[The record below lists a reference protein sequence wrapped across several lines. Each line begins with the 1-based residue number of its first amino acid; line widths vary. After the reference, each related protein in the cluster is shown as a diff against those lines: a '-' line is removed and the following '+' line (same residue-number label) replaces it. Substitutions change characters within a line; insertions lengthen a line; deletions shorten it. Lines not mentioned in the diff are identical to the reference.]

1 MDQVGVGGRAGW
13 LRSNWTKF
21 LCGAGIVLYLHGGG
35 WWSCEVYC
43 QKEQASNSGLCR
55 TFPKGSH
62 YLITWIFI
70 LHLLFTVYYW
80 TLILW
85 GWKGCGSIPYLLREG
100 SPMGVDSN
108 GQMENPC
115 LLEFS
120 ADAFLTI
127 PPLNKTQPWES
138 RRKWALLRRASLGSE
153 DVGPE
158 TPGISSSNWTL
169 ILWPELVKH
178 LEGTLGLN
186 FSSSQHELSSYCFL
200 HLQNVWLLPQ
210 GEDVNSCQ
218 TVSHIIFYLDGFNSC
233 GIIPP
238 FLLQLSEIPNEKL
251 ATDLGAF
258 SLSI

>member
-1 MDQVGVGGRAGW
+1 MAVADEAVKCIAKKNKHPTVACAEPFPKAAITWLLEFLSCICFSRCIIERWSSGVGRAVAV
-13 LRSNWTKF
+13 F
-21 LCGAGIVLYLHGGG
+21 LICSERDHPWV
-35 WWSCEVYC
+35 
-43 QKEQASNSGLCR
+43 
-55 TFPKGSH
+55 
-62 YLITWIFI
+62 
-70 LHLLFTVYYW
+70 
-80 TLILW
+80 LILMGRW
-85 GWKGCGSIPYLLREG
+85 RIPW
-100 SPMGVDSN
+100 
-108 GQMENPC
+108 

-127 PPLNKTQPWES
+127 PPLNKTQPWKS

-178 LEGTLGLN
+178 LEGTLRLN

-210 GEDVNSCQ
+210 GEDMNSCQ
-218 TVSHIIFYLDGFNSC
+218 TVSHIIFYLDSFNSC